1 MTDPNIHHL
10 SILLI
15 VSGFLL
21 LFFSLFFGENS
32 MSVFSCPCKSAHLFP
47 ILKYT
52 PQTRG
57 FSKVLAS
64 GCFYG
69 SDVVVVLSRAAWNF
83 DMFPRDTLSQVE
95 RIIFFSD
102 ITSTCSCGS
111 PARIVRG
118 ST

>member
-1 MTDPNIHHL
+1 
-10 SILLI
+10 
-15 VSGFLL
+15 
-21 LFFSLFFGENS
+21 

-47 ILKYT
+47 VLKYT

-57 FSKVLAS
+57 FSKVLAY
-64 GCFYG
+64 GYFYG
-69 SDVVVVLSRAAWNF
+69 SEVVVVLSRAAWNF

-118 ST
+118 STWRAISRAL

>member
-1 MTDPNIHHL
+1 
-10 SILLI
+10 
-15 VSGFLL
+15 
-21 LFFSLFFGENS
+21 

-69 SDVVVVLSRAAWNF
+69 SEVVVVLSRAAWNF
-83 DMFPRDTLSQVE
+83 DMFPRDILSQVE

-102 ITSTCSCGS
+102 ITSTC
-111 PARIVRG
+111 
-118 ST
+118 